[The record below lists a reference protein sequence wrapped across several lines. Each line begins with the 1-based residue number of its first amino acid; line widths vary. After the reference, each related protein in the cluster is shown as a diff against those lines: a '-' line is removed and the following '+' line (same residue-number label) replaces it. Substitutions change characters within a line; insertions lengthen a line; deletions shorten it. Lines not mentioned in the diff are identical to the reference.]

1 MDLQQE
7 LRDLIRWLDVPIAP
21 SVLDVKHRMRA
32 IYNKLPATIGEQP
45 REEDDE
51 FKFRLQMCENKI
63 NDIVKWINGLS
74 RI

>member
-45 REEDDE
+45 REETE
-51 FKFRLQMCENKI
+51 FRLQMCENKI